1 MEPLA
6 MEPLAMEFVTR
17 MTYPILLDF
26 FNGPAA
32 RTPNPFGLAPSSKAA
47 DVRLM
52 TATKLVAPPDDI
64 ILGILCILYPDLY
77 QMADFTTPLFRIRNK
92 AYIINA
98 MIALII

>member
-1 MEPLA
+1 
-6 MEPLAMEFVTR
+6 

-26 FNGPAA
+26 FNGSAA

-47 DVRLM
+47 DVCLM
-52 TATKLVAPPDDI
+52 TATKLIAPPDDI
-64 ILGILCILYPDLY
+64 VLGILCILRPDLD
-77 QMADFTTPLFRIRNK
+77 QMADFTAPLFRVRDK